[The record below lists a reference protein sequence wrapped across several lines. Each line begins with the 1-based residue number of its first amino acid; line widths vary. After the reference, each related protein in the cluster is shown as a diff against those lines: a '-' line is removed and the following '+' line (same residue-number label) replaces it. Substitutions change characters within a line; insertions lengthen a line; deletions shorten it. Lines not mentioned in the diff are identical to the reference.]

1 MSGPYRTT
9 ACRPSRAVFDTIT
22 AAPQSSSATRIMS
35 SVSMWSSTTS
45 TRSPERSTL
54 RRALRREWALA
65 QKDHASNSR
74 TQPQNPVAKFLPTQ
88 PSGDGAAARA
98 ASRRPQPMVR
108 ELVEERA
115 IADAQDPGG
124 VQAIPAGALEGGEQH
139 GALGFACG
147 LSRDLL
153 EPAHLGVGG
162 AAGHGTVERDARPR
176 AGPELVGDV
185 IVAAEHGD
193 SPHHVLE
200 LPHVA
205 RPVVAAEELE
215 GRRAHGRRLA
225 VLGHEATLEVLDER
239 GNVLRPLAQG
249 RDTDLDDVQSVVEVL
264 AELARLDR

>member
-1 MSGPYRTT
+1 MTGDPSAACGGSARTRPSSQKPSSSGIARSLSTMSGPYRTT
-9 ACRPSRAVFDTIT
+9 ACRPSRAEFDTIT

-45 TRSPERSTL
+45 TRRPERSTL

-124 VQAIPAGALEGGEQH
+124 VQAIPPGALEGGEQH

-147 LSRDLL
+147 LPRDLL

-162 AAGHGTVERDARPR
+162 AA
-176 AGPELVGDV
+176 
-185 IVAAEHGD
+185 
-193 SPHHVLE
+193 
-200 LPHVA
+200 
-205 RPVVAAEELE
+205 
-215 GRRAHGRRLA
+215 
-225 VLGHEATLEVLDER
+225 
-239 GNVLRPLAQG
+239 
-249 RDTDLDDVQSVVEVL
+249 
-264 AELARLDR
+264 